1 MDRSSLPSRAE
12 DIMPSD
18 LDSVTLK
25 ADFLQWTLRSL
36 ARDWK
41 HGARGWVNLHV
52 SLYMF
57 TPSKY
62 WVAHP
67 RCLAACSISGDSS
80 LGERFCCWSCHLPNK
95 KSEGEG
101 HYKSLWPT
109 LDDFIWHRYSSHACD
124 AHFDWDSIAIH
135 LGLTCEAF
143 TLLSIDLGATPLPTQ
158 PEAIAVLPDLLR
170 PRPQGH
176 NVLIFAKPWYRLQE
190 GGLRYV
196 AKPPSYPPPHVKD
209 SQHVGPIRPLPPS
222 SSGSVLPSSAASALR
237 NLPSLNAPTVT
248 ASAKSG
254 ATSKS
259 GNRPKDPVTVKAPP
273 KATPLLSLAASPKPA
288 VARGNGSR
296 FVLDAPPQQGFT
308 RMGWLDPVSAFG
320 KLISPE
326 LVHYAFPHANVMAY
340 SRTRPVWHAS
350 FCDNAALKEWLL
362 ATEEHAFYL
371 FAVKVLA
378 SLFMDKPSTLKPSDR
393 EMVLIM
399 ERVHSADLA
408 DELGFVRTFSS
419 TGTTPPFT
427 SLL

>member
-1 MDRSSLPSRAE
+1 MTL
-12 DIMPSD
+12 
-18 LDSVTLK
+18 LLVSVFVVGPAIYPT
-25 ADFLQWTLRSL
+25 RSL
-36 ARDWK
+36 KGKATTK
-41 HGARGWVNLHV
+41 
-52 SLYMF
+52 
-57 TPSKY
+57 
-62 WVAHP
+62 
-67 RCLAACSISGDSS
+67 ACGQPWMTSFGIGI
-80 LGERFCCWSCHLPNK
+80 N
-95 KSEGEG
+95 
-101 HYKSLWPT
+101 
-109 LDDFIWHRYSSHACD
+109 SHACD

-135 LGLTCEAF
+135 LGLTCEDLAF
-143 TLLSIDLGATPLPTQ
+143 TLLSIDLGATPLPTK
-158 PEAIAVLPDLLR
+158 PEAIAVLPDLLP

-190 GGLRYV
+190 GGFRYV

-248 ASAKSG
+248 TSAKSG

-259 GNRPKDPVTVKAPP
+259 SNRPKDPVTVKAPP
-273 KATPLLSLAASPKPA
+273 KAAPLLSLAASPKPA
-288 VARGNGSR
+288 VVRGNGSR

-326 LVHYAFPHANVMAY
+326 LVHYAFPHANMMAY

-378 SLFMDKPSTLKPSDR
+378 SLVMTKPSTLKPSDR

-399 ERVHSADLA
+399 ERVHSSDLA
-408 DELGFVRTFSS
+408 DELGFVRTFQVPERHFHLRRGCDCTCAKHHRFASASS
-419 TGTTPPFT
+419 
-427 SLL
+427 